1 MPDNFKEPKTT
12 QWLFCDR
19 CVSGRRWPSH
29 FIDTPRVENAIVD
42 RTDAQFATVIYEHN
56 VKQRGGSWRIC
67 WNVLDSLS
75 LSVGPIC
82 VIAPLYY
89 ENVTLSTEPEVHNV
103 LRCHRMRQQK
113 TRTNFL
119 WSVVLFGVWTCSFWD
134 IRAGRLKTQVGPRP
148 TEKRKYRRMEYAS
161 TEYVSMN
168 MQRWKT

>member
-42 RTDAQFATVIYEHN
+42 RTDAQFAAVVYEHN
-56 VKQRGGSWRIC
+56 VKQRGGPWRIC

-82 VIAPLYY
+82 VIAPL
-89 ENVTLSTEPEVHNV
+89 
-103 LRCHRMRQQK
+103 
-113 TRTNFL
+113 
-119 WSVVLFGVWTCSFWD
+119 
-134 IRAGRLKTQVGPRP
+134 
-148 TEKRKYRRMEYAS
+148 
-161 TEYVSMN
+161 
-168 MQRWKT
+168 